1 MKENQTEPSGQ
12 NTQTL
17 EPCTHRLTT
26 MQQAQTL
33 ATGCQ
38 SLLFGLFWLETRG
51 VEADHLLHC
60 ISIEPLLMDE
70 QDDGKQKAE
79 M

>member
-1 MKENQTEPSGQ
+1 
-12 NTQTL
+12 
-17 EPCTHRLTT
+17 

-38 SLLFGLFWLETRG
+38 SLPFGLFWLETRG

-70 QDDGKQKAE
+70 QDDGKQKCKRRQKAFTSSAFDHE
-79 M
+79 SYNIEPKP